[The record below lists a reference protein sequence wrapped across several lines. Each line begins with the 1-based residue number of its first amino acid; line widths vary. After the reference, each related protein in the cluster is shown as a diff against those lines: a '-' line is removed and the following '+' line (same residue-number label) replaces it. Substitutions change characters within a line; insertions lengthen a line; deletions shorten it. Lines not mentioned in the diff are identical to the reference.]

1 MLEVLFPRERDVAGW
16 AARHRRGET
25 PGLWPYGLDALTTHD
40 PEARISELAK
50 PTRFE
55 AARARLLPGRRP
67 GLGSAGQ
74 PEVGITWD
82 ENTGRL
88 MALTRP
94 HERMYTGV
102 IWVTDLVARGRD
114 TGRMREILREMDGLW
129 VISRGQL
136 EPLRDFVGEDGPP
149 IGYFRFGVDADFFA
163 YRPYPT
169 EPLVVSVGGDRDRD
183 AATLYAALEHVHQ
196 AVPEARIVVQTTS
209 TLPAPDGVETIAHVG
224 HRELAELYARASVV
238 AIATGQNLHASGM
251 TVSLEAM
258 ATGRPVVMTRTP
270 GIEDYV
276 DHGTTGLLVP
286 TGDAAALGD
295 GVVRLLGD
303 PRLAEA
309 YGRAGRAE
317 VEEWGTT
324 AAMVERLGALLG
336 LSQVAG

>member
-1 MLEVLFPRERDVAGW
+1 MLEVLFPEGRDVAGW
-16 AARHRRGET
+16 AERHGRGET
-25 PGLWPYGLDALTTHD
+25 PGLWPYGLDGLRALD
-40 PEARISELAK
+40 PDARIAELAK

-67 GLGSAGQ
+67 KLGSAATA
-74 PEVGITWD
+74 EVGITWD

-136 EPLRDFVGEDGPP
+136 EPLRDFVGDDGPP
-149 IGYFRFGVDADFFA
+149 IAYFRFGVDADFFP

-169 EPLVVSVGGDRDRD
+169 QPLVVSVGGDRDRD
-183 AATLYAALEHVHQ
+183 AATLFAALEQVHES
-196 AVPEARIVVQTTS
+196 VPEARIVVQTTS
-209 TLPAPDGVETIAHVG
+209 TLTAPRGVETVAHLS
-224 HRELAELYARASVV
+224 HRELADLYAEASVV

-276 DHGTTGLLVP
+276 DHGSTGLLVP
-286 TGDAAALGD
+286 VGDAEALSE

-324 AAMVERLGALLG
+324 RAMVERMGAFLG
-336 LSQVAG
+336 LTEDAR